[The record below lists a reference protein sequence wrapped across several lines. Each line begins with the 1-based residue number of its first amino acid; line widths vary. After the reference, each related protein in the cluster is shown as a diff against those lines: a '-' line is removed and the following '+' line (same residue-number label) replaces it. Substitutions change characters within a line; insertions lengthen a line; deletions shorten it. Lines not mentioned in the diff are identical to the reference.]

1 MNVKVSNANVPTWK
15 TITVKSHIPE
25 ALKKLDEIAHNLW
38 WTWNTEGRELFRSL
52 DKELWKKVDQ
62 NPVELL
68 NKISYSR
75 LKEMSKDAELIAKM
89 DKVYAAFRKYMDE
102 KPNDKRPS
110 VAYFCMEY
118 GLNHIVKIYSGGL
131 GVLAGDYIKEAS
143 DSNVDMCAV
152 GFLYRYGYFTQTL
165 SMDGQQIANYEAQD
179 FDRLPIERV
188 LDANGNQ
195 VIVEVPYPN
204 FTVYAALWQ
213 VNVGRVKLY
222 LLDTDNEMNSE
233 YDRRITHALYGGDW
247 ENRLKQEYL
256 LGIGGMLALQK
267 LGITKDVYHC
277 NEGHAAL
284 CNVQRLVD
292 YVQSGLNFTEA
303 LELVRASSLY
313 TVHTPVPAGHDYFEE
328 GLFGKYMGG
337 FAEKLGISWD
347 DFMGLGRTNPEDKG
361 EKFCMS
367 TFLCK
372 TCQEVNGVSW
382 LHGRVSQQMFKG
394 IWPGYLPAE
403 GRLDHA
409 IRTHDEW
416 LDVYNPNPEE
426 SHVGYVTNGV
436 HFPTWCA
443 KEWKAVYNKY
453 FDKAFMGDQSNEK
466 IWEKIYE
473 VPDEVVWNTRMQL
486 KTKLIEYI
494 RGRFRENW
502 LKNQGDPSRVMSL
515 LDKINPNA
523 LLIGFA
529 RRFAT
534 YKRAHLLFSD
544 LDRLAKIVNNP
555 DYPVQFLFAGKAH
568 PADGAGQ
575 GLIKKIYEISQRP
588 EFIGKIIFLDN
599 YDMQLARRLVSGVDI
614 WMNTPTRPLEAS
626 GTSGEK
632 ALMNGVVN
640 LSVLDG
646 WWYEGYREGAGWA
659 LTDRRTYQDQGH
671 QDKLDAATIY
681 SMLEQEIIP
690 LYYARNSKGHSESWV
705 RTVKNSI
712 AQIAPQYTMK
722 RQLDDYFDRFYCPL
736 ADRFKV
742 ISANNNQKAK
752 EMAAWKESVA
762 QRWDGIR
769 VVSSE
774 RSENLTNANLISD
787 KEFTVTHVIDEQG
800 LEDAIG
806 IDLVVMT
813 QDTNG
818 NDTIYKSIPMNVVKH
833 EGNLY
838 TFTLKASID
847 IAGSYKVAYRMYP
860 KHKDLTHRQ
869 DFSYVRWFI

>member
-1 MNVKVSNANVPTWK
+1 MNIKISNANQPSWK
-15 TITVKSHIPE
+15 VVNVKSHIPE
-25 ALKKLDEIAHNLW
+25 ALKKLDELAHNLW
-38 WTWNTEGRELFRSL
+38 WSWNTEALQLFSSL
-52 DKELWKKVDQ
+52 DEDLWKKVNK
-62 NPVELL
+62 NPIELL
-68 NKISYSR
+68 RSIDYDR
-75 LKEMSKDAELIAKM
+75 LIELSKDNETIARM
-89 DKVYAAFRKYMDE
+89 DKVYGDFRKYMDV
-102 KPNDKRPS
+102 KPNPKRAS

-118 GLNHIVKIYSGGL
+118 GLNHVLKIYSGGL
-131 GVLAGDYIKEAS
+131 GVLAGDYLKEAS

-179 FDRLPIERV
+179 FDSLPIERV
-188 LDANGNQ
+188 LDKDGNQ
-195 VIVEVPYPN
+195 VIVDVPYPN
-204 FTVYAALWQ
+204 FMVHAALW
-213 VNVGRVKLY
+213 VANVGRIKLY
-222 LLDTDNEMNSE
+222 LLDTDNELNSE
-233 YDRRITHALYGGDW
+233 FDRRITHSLYGGDW
-247 ENRLKQEYL
+247 ENRIKQEYL
-256 LGIGGMLALQK
+256 LGIGGMLALKQ
-267 LGITKDVYHC
+267 LGITKDIYHC

-292 YVQSGLNFTEA
+292 YVESGLSFDEA

-313 TVHTPVPAGHDYFEE
+313 TVHTPVPAGHDYFDE
-328 GLFGKYMGG
+328 GLFNKYMNQFPGR
-337 FAEKLGISWD
+337 LGISWD

-394 IWPGYLPAE
+394 IWPGYMPVE
-403 GRLDHA
+403 ERLDHA
-409 IRTHDEW
+409 ERSHDEW
-416 LDVYNPNPEE
+416 FDIYNPHPEE

-443 KEWKAVYNKY
+443 KEWQAVYAKY
-453 FDKAFMGDQSNEK
+453 LGKEYIHDQSNGK
-466 IWEKIYE
+466 IWEKIYN
-473 VPDEVVWNTRMQL
+473 VPDEVIWNTRVVL
-486 KTKLIEYI
+486 KNKLIDYI
-494 RGRFRENW
+494 RARFRENW
-502 LKNQGDPSRVMSL
+502 LRNQGDPSLVVSL

-568 PADGAGQ
+568 PSDGAGQ

-588 EFIGKIIFLDN
+588 EFMGKILFLDN

-659 LTDRRTYQDQGH
+659 LTDRRTYQNQGY
-671 QDKLDAATIY
+671 QDKLDASTIY

-690 LYYARNSKGHSESWV
+690 LYYARNRKGYSENWV

-712 AQIAPQYTMK
+712 ACIAPQYTMK
-722 RQLDDYFDRFYCPL
+722 RQLDDYYDRFYNPE
-736 ADRFKV
+736 AARFKTLA
-742 ISANNNQKAK
+742 ANDNQLAK
-752 EMAAWKESVA
+752 SIAAWKESVA
-762 QRWDGIR
+762 QRWDDIR

-774 RSENLTNANLISD
+774 RSENLQNGMLVSGKD
-787 KEFTVTHVIDEQG
+787 FTVKHVVDEQG
-800 LEDAIG
+800 LDDAIG
-806 IDLVVMT
+806 IDLVIISGT
-813 QDTNG
+813 DG
-818 NDTIYKSIPMNVVKH
+818 NDSIYDVMPMNVVAH

-838 TFTLKASID
+838 TFELTGSLD
-847 IAGSYKVAYRMYP
+847 LAGSYKVAYRMYP
-860 KHKDLTHRQ
+860 KNKNLPNRQ
-869 DFSYVRWFI
+869 DFSYVRWFN